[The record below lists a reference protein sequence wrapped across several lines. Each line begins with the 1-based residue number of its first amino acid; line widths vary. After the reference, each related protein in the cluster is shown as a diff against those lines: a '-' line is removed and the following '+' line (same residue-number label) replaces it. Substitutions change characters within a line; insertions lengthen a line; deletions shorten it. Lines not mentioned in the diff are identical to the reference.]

1 MDQPVS
7 VATVKPWIA
16 GEEPPFVRIQ
26 KVTKKFGDFI
36 AVDDV
41 SLDVWKGELFCL
53 LGGSGCGKSTLL
65 RMLAGFETPSF
76 GRIEIDGQDM
86 AGLPPYERP
95 TNMMFQSY
103 ALFPHMTVEK
113 NVAYGLLRDGMRRD
127 EATAKVAE
135 MLKLVQLSQFAHR
148 KPHQLSGGQ
157 RQRVALARSLV
168 KRPKLLLLDEPLG
181 ALDKKLREETQFELI
196 NIQEKLGVTFIVV
209 THDQE
214 EAMTLATRI
223 GVMQAGDIVQVGEP
237 AEIYEYPSS
246 RFVADFVGSVNMFEG
261 RVVEDEPEHIA
272 LAVADLDGGDAEG
285 AIYVGHGVS
294 CTLDQTL
301 WYAVRPEKLRLT
313 RRAAAGAQ
321 RLPGLR
327 RRRRLHGQPVGLPAA
342 AGVGPAAA
350 RDQGEPRALRRR
362 RHHLARGRLGFLAR
376 HRRSGAVAM
385 TGLLRRLGF
394 RGRALVIAVPFL
406 WLLVFFLIPFLVV
419 AKISL
424 SEPAIA
430 MPPYVP
436 LVEWDELRAI
446 LTLNFGNFAFLFDDP
461 LYLNAYLSS
470 LRIAFVSAVL
480 ALVLGYPMAYYIA
493 RSQEPWRSLLLMLV
507 ILPFW
512 TSFLLRV
519 YAWQG
524 FLRSNGVINNFLLWT
539 GVIDEPLVMLQ
550 TDFAVYL
557 GIVYTYLPFMILP
570 LYANLVKLEESL
582 LEASSDLGGRPL
594 STFFH
599 VTLPLSMPGVIA
611 GFMLVF
617 VPAIGEFVIPELLG
631 GPDTLMIGRVL
642 WNEFFSNRDWPV
654 ASAVAIAMLVVLVVP
669 IMLLRSAQ
677 ARVEEE

>member
-1 MDQPVS
+1 M
-7 VATVKPWIA
+7 
-16 GEEPPFVRIQ
+16 
-26 KVTKKFGDFI
+26 
-36 AVDDV
+36 
-41 SLDVWKGELFCL
+41 
-53 LGGSGCGKSTLL
+53 
-65 RMLAGFETPSF
+65 
-76 GRIEIDGQDM
+76 
-86 AGLPPYERP
+86 
-95 TNMMFQSY
+95 
-103 ALFPHMTVEK
+103 
-113 NVAYGLLRDGMRRD
+113 
-127 EATAKVAE
+127 
-135 MLKLVQLSQFAHR
+135 
-148 KPHQLSGGQ
+148 
-157 RQRVALARSLV
+157 
-168 KRPKLLLLDEPLG
+168 
-181 ALDKKLREETQFELI
+181 
-196 NIQEKLGVTFIVV
+196 
-209 THDQE
+209 
-214 EAMTLATRI
+214 
-223 GVMQAGDIVQVGEP
+223 
-237 AEIYEYPSS
+237 
-246 RFVADFVGSVNMFEG
+246 
-261 RVVEDEPEHIA
+261 
-272 LAVADLDGGDAEG
+272 
-285 AIYVGHGVS
+285 
-294 CTLDQTL
+294 
-301 WYAVRPEKLRLT
+301 
-313 RRAAAGAQ
+313 
-321 RLPGLR
+321 
-327 RRRRLHGQPVGLPAA
+327 
-342 AGVGPAAA
+342 
-350 RDQGEPRALRRR
+350 
-362 RHHLARGRLGFLAR
+362 
-376 HRRSGAVAM
+376 
-385 TGLLRRLGF
+385 LRRLGF